1 MKGPARSL
9 LRFLALAACGLAS
22 TAAAISGVAPAD
34 NVLPLHVEDAVGV
47 PGGRIAVVFRAY
59 ASRPIG
65 QGQVC
70 FVAQP
75 PAEEPPPTPTPSP
88 LLSYSESIVFSQA
101 GDVEIEFIEVDEQP
115 PTFELRFV
123 SPSATV
129 NRYDG
134 PLAVV
139 FFQLSP
145 DVAPG
150 SQFDLLLDVDGTKV
164 FDEDGVGIEVLPLPG
179 KLTVR
184 DAGDPFAVAAD
195 AGRVVRGE
203 VAHLAVRTF
212 EPVPW
217 SAGRIGVRYD
227 PEVLEGEPVVRMDP
241 RHGAATFDYEV
252 SVPGLLIVDFSSPDG
267 TLNGVPGQLV
277 RFELTTSRAALPTST
292 SRVWLDPS
300 LTWVAG
306 PDGRLLPLALGD
318 DVVEIVPP
326 VEGGPGFPERPF
338 TRRDAAG
345 ARIARRSL
353 PAPTPR

>member
-1 MKGPARSL
+1 MRLATRSSR
-9 LRFLALAACGLAS
+9 LRLLALAACGLACAS
-22 TAAAISGVAPAD
+22 VAMAAPTAEQD
-34 NVLPLHVEDAVGV
+34 VLPLHVEDAVGV
-47 PGGRIAVVFRAY
+47 PGGRIAIVFRAY

-75 PAEEPPPTPTPSP
+75 PPEEPPPTSSH

-101 GDVEIEFIEVDEQP
+101 GDVEIEFVEVADEP

-123 SPSATV
+123 SPSASV
-129 NRYDG
+129 NQYDG

-150 SQFDLLLDVDGTKV
+150 SRFDLLLDVEGTRV

-179 KLTVR
+179 TLTVR
-184 DAGDPFAVAAD
+184 EAGDPFALATE

-203 VAHLAVRTF
+203 VANLAVRTF

-217 SAGRIGVRYD
+217 SAGRIGLRYD
-227 PEVLEGEPVVRMDP
+227 PAVLVGPPVVHMDP
-241 RHGAATFDYEV
+241 RHGAATYDYDV
-252 SVPGLLIVDFSSPDG
+252 PTPGLLLVDFSSPG
-267 TLNGVPGQLV
+267 GALNGVPGQVV
-277 RFELTTSRAALPTST
+277 RIELPTSPAAHPTST
-292 SRVWLDPS
+292 SRVWLDPA

-306 PDGRLLPLALGD
+306 TDGRLLPLGLAD
-318 DVVEIVPP
+318 DRVEILPP
-326 VEGGPGFPERPF
+326 VAGGPGFPERPF
-338 TRRDAAG
+338 TRPLAG
-345 ARIARRSL
+345 RRE
-353 PAPTPR
+353 R